1 MTLTL
6 SPELEKLLQ
15 DRVAS
20 GRYNSP
26 EEVLSSALWLLSARD
41 HLVEQRKEE
50 LRQKVARARQAAPP
64 GDLEEAVKLFAEME
78 QEESP
83 L

>member
-1 MTLTL
+1 MTVTL
-6 SPELEKLLQ
+6 APELEKLLL
-15 DRVAS
+15 DRLAS

-50 LRQKVARARQAAPP
+50 LRHKIAKAREAAPP
-64 GDLEEAVKLFAEME
+64 GDLAEAVKLLAAME
-78 QEESP
+78 QDESP

>member
-1 MTLTL
+1 MTVTL
-6 SPELEKLLQ
+6 SPEVEKLLQ

-20 GRYNSP
+20 GRYASP

-41 HLVEQRKEE
+41 HLVEQRRQE
-50 LRQKVARARQAAPP
+50 LHQKVARAREAAPP
-64 GDLEEAVKLFAEME
+64 GDLGEAVKLFAAME
-78 QEESP
+78 QDESP